1 MQKLT
6 FWNVPNLIS
15 RKIWEAI
22 WLHEIF
28 SRFSCFERQNTFRN
42 IWFHEILVLTQTVRS
57 EELSITEKLVKLTG
71 PKLIFW
77 PFTKY
82 FSFSHFQSCKIL
94 PFAFPLEIVFSSLDF
109 KWCFLLNLFHVKLSW
124 LLKVVTNGNL
134 ETNVIFDLAVTS
146 YDSGEMASLFSS
158 WTAGR
163 YKSNQ
168 AKTNVFVWFSSAK
181 VNQLSN
187 NLGLFWASKEKFDS
201 VDDFLAVIRSWD
213 TFFHPVAFLT
223 FYWRFY
229 LSTSKKL

>member
-1 MQKLT
+1 MKMSKMA
-6 FWNVPNLIS
+6 VPDVLNILNLLDLIS
-15 RKIWEAI
+15 RKIWGKKI
-22 WLHEIF
+22 IKFPQF
-28 SRFSCFERQNTFRN
+28 SFANK
-42 IWFHEILVLTQTVRS
+42 
-57 EELSITEKLVKLTG
+57 ELSITEKLVKLTG

-168 AKTNVFVWFSSAK
+168 AKTNVFV
-181 VNQLSN
+181 
-187 NLGLFWASKEKFDS
+187 
-201 VDDFLAVIRSWD
+201 
-213 TFFHPVAFLT
+213 
-223 FYWRFY
+223 
-229 LSTSKKL
+229 